1 MALLQQQHELLEQ
14 PADPLGVV
22 AVDGDLVAPD
32 VDRRRR
38 GNAASISAQQ
48 LVALAEQAHHQV
60 VAGDVDLDL
69 RARHEVLRASVG
81 TWERDAHNR

>member
-14 PADPLGVV
+14 PPDELGIF
-22 AVDGDLVAPD
+22 AVDGDLVAPHVD
-32 VDRRRR
+32 VGARERRLDL
-38 GNAASISAQQ
+38 AQK
-48 LVALAEQAHHQV
+48 LVSLAEQPHHQV
-60 VAGDVDLDL
+60 VAGDVDADL